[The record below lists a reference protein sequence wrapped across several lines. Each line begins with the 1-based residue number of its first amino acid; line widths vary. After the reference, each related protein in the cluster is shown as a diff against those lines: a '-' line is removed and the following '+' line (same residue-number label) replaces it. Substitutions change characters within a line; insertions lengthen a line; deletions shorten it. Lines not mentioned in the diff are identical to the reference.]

1 MMNCGCRRDACV
13 PSKIHG
19 TTILAVRRNGQT
31 AVGGDGQ
38 VTIENTVMKQSAR
51 KVRRLFQDRVVAGFA
66 GAAGDAMALFERFEG
81 KLEAHAGNLFRAA
94 YELVKD
100 WRTER
105 SLRQLQALL
114 VIADKEHLL
123 VVSGNGDLIEPD
135 DGIVAIGSGGPYAV
149 AAARALA
156 AHTDMTAEQ
165 IVREAM
171 SIAADICIYTNKNV
185 TVEVV

>member
-1 MMNCGCRRDACV
+1 MR
-13 PSKIHG
+13 IHG
-19 TTILAVRRNGQT
+19 TTILAVQKDGKT

-38 VTIENTVMKQSAR
+38 VTVDNTVMKHGAR
-51 KVRRLFQDRVVAGFA
+51 KVRRLYQDRVVAGFA
-66 GAAGDAMALFERFEG
+66 GAAGDALALFERFES
-81 KLEAHAGNLFRAA
+81 KLDEAAGNLPRAA

-114 VIADKEHLL
+114 LVADNEHLL
-123 VVSGNGDLIEPD
+123 LISGNGDLIEPD
-135 DGIVAIGSGGPYAV
+135 DGMAAIGSGGSHAL

-156 AHTDMTAEQ
+156 AHTDLSAED
-165 IVREAM
+165 IVREAIG
-171 SIAADICIYTNKNV
+171 IAADICIHTNRNV

>member
-1 MMNCGCRRDACV
+1 MSDTTLESRISNLVR
-13 PSKIHG
+13 S
-19 TTILAVRRNGQT
+19 TTILAIRRDGQT

-38 VTIENTVMKQSAR
+38 VTIEHTVIKHHAK
-51 KVRRLFQDRVVAGFA
+51 KVRRLYQDRVVAGFA
-66 GAAGDAMALFERFEG
+66 GAAGDALALFERFEG
-81 KLEAHAGNLFRAA
+81 KLEEHAGNLFRAA

-100 WRTER
+100 WRTDR

-114 VIADKEHLL
+114 VIADKERLL
-123 VVSGNGDLIEPD
+123 LVSGNGDLIEPD
-135 DGIVAIGSGGPYAV
+135 DGIVAIGSGGPYAL

-156 AHTDMTAEQ
+156 AHSDLTAEQ

-171 SIAADICIYTNKNV
+171 AITADICIYTNREV

>member
-1 MMNCGCRRDACV
+1 MTTH
-13 PSKIHG
+13 S

-38 VTIENTVMKQSAR
+38 ITIENTIIKQGAR

-66 GAAGDAMALFERFEG
+66 GAAGDALALFERFEG
-81 KLEAHAGNLFRAA
+81 KLEEHAGNLFRAA

-114 VIADKEHLL
+114 IIAGDDRILL
-123 VVSGNGDLIEPD
+123 ASGNGDLIEPD
-135 DGIVAIGSGGPYAV
+135 DGIIAIGSGGPYAL

-156 AHTDMTAEQ
+156 EHTDLTAEQ
-165 IVREAM
+165 IVR
-171 SIAADICIYTNKNV
+171 AALEITSGICIYTNREL
-185 TVEVV
+185 TIEVV

>member
-1 MMNCGCRRDACV
+1 MSDPTLESRISNLDVR
-13 PSKIHG
+13 S

-31 AVGGDGQ
+31 AIGGDGQ
-38 VTIENTVMKQSAR
+38 VTIENTVIKQGAK

-81 KLEAHAGNLFRAA
+81 KLEEHAGNLFRAA

-114 VIADKEHLL
+114 VIADKERLL
-123 VVSGNGDLIEPD
+123 LVSGNGDLIEPD
-135 DGIVAIGSGGPYAV
+135 DGIVAIGSGGPYAL
-149 AAARALA
+149 AAARALKEFSDLDA
-156 AHTDMTAEQ
+156 RG
-165 IVREAM
+165 IVEK
-171 SIAADICIYTNKNV
+171 SLEIAASICVYTNDKFFI
-185 TVEVV
+185 EEL

>member
-1 MMNCGCRRDACV
+1 ME
-13 PSKIHG
+13 IHG
-19 TTILAVRRNGQT
+19 TTLLAVRRNGQT

-38 VTIENTVMKQSAR
+38 ITIENTVIKQGAR

-66 GAAGDAMALFERFEG
+66 GAAGDALALFERFEG
-81 KLEAHAGNLFRAA
+81 KLEEHAGNLFRAA

-114 VIADKEHLL
+114 IIAGDDHILL
-123 VVSGNGDLIEPD
+123 VSGNGDLIEPD
-135 DGIVAIGSGGPYAV
+135 DGIVAIGSGGPYAL

-156 AHTDMTAEQ
+156 EHTDLSAEE
-165 IVREAM
+165 IVRAALE
-171 SIAADICIYTNKNV
+171 IASGICIYTNREL

>member
-1 MMNCGCRRDACV
+1 ME
-13 PSKIHG
+13 IHG
-19 TTILAVRRNGQT
+19 TTVLAVRKGGQT

-38 VTIENTVMKQSAR
+38 VTIQNTIMKQGAR
-51 KVRRLFQDRVVAGFA
+51 KVRRLFQDRVIAGFA
-66 GAAGDAMALFERFEG
+66 GAAGDALALFERFEG
-81 KLEAHAGNLFRAA
+81 KLKEAAGNLPRAA

-114 VIADKEHLL
+114 IVADQEHLL

-135 DGIVAIGSGGPYAV
+135 DGMAAIGSGGPFAL

-156 AHTDMTAEQ
+156 AHTELSAEE

-171 SIAADICIYTNKNV
+171 GIASDICIYTNRNL
-185 TVEVV
+185 TIEVI

>member
-1 MMNCGCRRDACV
+1 MLIR
-13 PSKIHG
+13 G

-38 VTIENTVMKQSAR
+38 VTIENTIVKQGAR
-51 KVRRLFQDRVVAGFA
+51 KVRRLYQERVIAGFA
-66 GAAGDAMALFERFEG
+66 GAAGDALALFERFEG
-81 KLEAHAGNLFRAA
+81 KLEEAAGNLPRAA
-94 YELVKD
+94 YQLVKD

-105 SLRQLQALL
+105 SLRQLAALL
-114 VIADKEHLL
+114 VVADKEHLL
-123 VVSGNGDLIEPD
+123 LVSGNGDLIEPD
-135 DGIVAIGSGGPYAV
+135 DGVLAIGSGGPYAL

-156 AHTDMTAEQ
+156 AHTKLSAEE

-171 SIAADICIYTNKNV
+171 GIAAGICIYTNRNV

>member
-1 MMNCGCRRDACV
+1 M
-13 PSKIHG
+13 KIHG
-19 TTILAVRRNGQT
+19 TTILAVQKDGKT

-38 VTIENTVMKQSAR
+38 VTVENTVMKHGAR

-66 GAAGDAMALFERFEG
+66 GAAGDALALFERFES
-81 KLEAHAGNLFRAA
+81 KLDEAGGNLPRAA

-114 VIADKEHLL
+114 LVADKEHLL
-123 VVSGNGDLIEPD
+123 LISGNGDLIEPD
-135 DGIVAIGSGGPYAV
+135 DGMAAIGSGGSHAL

-156 AHTDMTAEQ
+156 AHTDLPAED
-165 IVREAM
+165 IVREAIG
-171 SIAADICIYTNKNV
+171 IAADICIHTNRNV

>member
-1 MMNCGCRRDACV
+1 MV
-13 PSKIHG
+13 IHG
-19 TTILAVRRNGQT
+19 TTILAVRKDGKT

-38 VTIENTVMKQSAR
+38 VTVEHTVVKQGAR
-51 KVRRLFQDRVVAGFA
+51 KVRRLFQDRVIAGFA
-66 GAAGDAMALFERFEG
+66 GAAGDALALFERFEG
-81 KLEAHAGNLFRAA
+81 KLDEAAGNLPRAA

-114 VIADKEHLL
+114 LVADKDHLL
-123 VVSGNGDLIEPD
+123 LVSGNGDLIEPD
-135 DGIVAIGSGGPYAV
+135 DGIAAIGSGGPYAL

-156 AHTDMTAEQ
+156 AHTDLSAEE
-165 IVREAM
+165 IVREALEVVA
-171 SIAADICIYTNKNV
+171 SICIYTNRNL